1 VFWFSFVQ
9 LSLFFAVEDEEE
21 EESEDEEEQ
30 QEDEDEEE
38 AESEEEIEYVEDF
51 DESDVEDMEDLGD
64 NLSDEEEIIKTL
76 PKSKKRALE
85 LEYEPSTTKSKERL
99 KNRRQISSNGANA

>member
-1 VFWFSFVQ
+1 
-9 LSLFFAVEDEEE
+9 
-21 EESEDEEEQ
+21 
-30 QEDEDEEE
+30 
-38 AESEEEIEYVEDF
+38 
-51 DESDVEDMEDLGD
+51 MEDLGD
-64 NLSDEEEIIKTL
+64 NLSDEEENIKTL